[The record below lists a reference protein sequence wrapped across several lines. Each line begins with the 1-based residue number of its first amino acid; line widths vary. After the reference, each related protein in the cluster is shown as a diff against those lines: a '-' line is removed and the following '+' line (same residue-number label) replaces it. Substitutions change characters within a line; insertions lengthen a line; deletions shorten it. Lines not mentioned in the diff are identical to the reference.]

1 VFQRA
6 LDLAVENDVESEDDT
21 ESKTNA
27 DEPTIDFLT
36 DDNEVALVLTL
47 SVNGIWKPEFYFAML
62 PVGLE
67 KIDVME
73 AKLRDAQEE
82 IAAMRIQL
90 ADRDKKVVFL
100 SLTSNIACG
109 QNDFIDWNE
118 TFGDIPASHFD
129 LSADRKLVEIMK
141 AGVYQVQVR
150 LAGTNNRN
158 TSFLSLDLNGVSFAQ
173 CTQSDA
179 NNHQNTPQIT
189 EFMRLA
195 ADDTLQVKCGAN
207 GNSLNVA
214 QANRFSILYLGK

>member
-6 LDLAVENDVESEDDT
+6 LDLLVENDTKSKDDT
-21 ESKTNA
+21 
-27 DEPTIDFLT
+27 EPTIDFFT
-36 DDNEVALVLTL
+36 EDNEVSLVLTL
-47 SVNGIWKPEFYFAML
+47 SVNGIWKPEFYFTML

-67 KIDVME
+67 KIDVIE

-90 ADRDKKVVFL
+90 ADSDKKVVFL
-100 SLTSNIACG
+100 TLTSNIACAN
-109 QNDFIDWNE
+109 QDFVDWNE
-118 TFGDIPASHFD
+118 TIGDWNETVASYFD
-129 LSADRKLVEIMK
+129 HSADRKLVKIMK

-150 LAGTNNRN
+150 LAGTNNGN
-158 TSFLSLDLNGVSFAQ
+158 CSFLSLDLNGVSFAQ
-173 CTQSDA
+173 CTQSDGS
-179 NNHQNTPQIT
+179 NYQNTPQIT

-207 GNSLNVA
+207 GNSLTVT